1 MQETIRQQLVY
12 PKKIK
17 QINEA
22 KHQLNVILAWMNVF
36 KHYGVANR
44 GPNRKSSEG
53 FYNEPAKFQIYYFS
67 AFHFVTFIFVTF
79 HLVYSNL

>member
-22 KHQLNVILAWMNVF
+22 KHQLNAILAWMNVF

-53 FYNEPAKFQIYYFS
+53 FYNEPMISTSYDDESPNIPTLKAINQ
-67 AFHFVTFIFVTF
+67 VTNR
-79 HLVYSNL
+79 LVY